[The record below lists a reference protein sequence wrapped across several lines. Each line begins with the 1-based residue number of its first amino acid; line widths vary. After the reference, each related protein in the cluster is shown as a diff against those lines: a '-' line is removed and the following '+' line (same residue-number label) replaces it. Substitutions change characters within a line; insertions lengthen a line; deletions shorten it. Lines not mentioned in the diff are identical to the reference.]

1 MLTAALVLIVQVSRK
16 SYGLPFCTGLTR
28 RHEADLAER
37 NKSSFSA
44 QPELFHFLPI
54 WTHAAQ
60 PELATYKHPASS
72 GINRQQGTRPAAHS
86 GWLRPR
92 GHFLGSVGNRAL
104 CSSWPGLRAWVPRHQ
119 EAVGA
124 QGARARGRP

>member
-28 RHEADLAER
+28 HHEADLAEG

-86 GWLRPR
+86 SWL
-92 GHFLGSVGNRAL
+92 
-104 CSSWPGLRAWVPRHQ
+104 
-119 EAVGA
+119 
-124 QGARARGRP
+124 